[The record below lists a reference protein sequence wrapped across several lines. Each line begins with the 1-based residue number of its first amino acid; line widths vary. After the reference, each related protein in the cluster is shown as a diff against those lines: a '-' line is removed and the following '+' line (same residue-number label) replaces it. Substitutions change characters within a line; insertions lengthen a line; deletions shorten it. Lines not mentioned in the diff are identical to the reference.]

1 MVSEATAGHFL
12 ADQLLLPMALAGGGS
27 FVATDWS
34 PHAETNADIIQRFL
48 PIKILT
54 EETERG
60 DVFVRVF
67 PG

>member
-1 MVSEATAGHFL
+1 
-12 ADQLLLPMALAGGGS
+12 MALAGGGS

-54 EETERG
+54 EKTERG

-67 PG
+67 SG